1 MGEWR
6 DLHDGW
12 VLTVAGGADGIPAGI
27 AGVEVPATVP
37 GCVHTDLLAADL
49 IPDPY
54 LDRNEY
60 DLAWIGR
67 TDWRYATTFEWTP
80 DGADRV
86 DLVCDGLD
94 TVASIELNGDRCRTQ
109 CVWRSGRFPP
119 VRRSCRSRPGGHG

>member
-12 VLTVAGGADGIPAGI
+12 VLSVAGGEDGVPAEI
-27 AGVEVPATVP
+27 AGVETPATVP
-37 GCVHTDLLAADL
+37 GCVHTDLLAAGL

-67 TDWRYATTFEWTP
+67 TDWRYATTFEWAP
-80 DGADRV
+80 GDDDRV

-94 TVASIELNGDRCRTQ
+94 TVASIELNGR
-109 CVWRSGRFPP
+109 P
-119 VRRSCRSRPGGHG
+119 VGT